1 MITIALTNHSK
12 GDLIMRKELLKG
24 LTEEQIAKVRECH
37 NPEELLRLAKEEGIE
52 LSEEQLSAISGG
64 CYNSS
69 SVERYEIDEMQC
81 PECLNRHCMEKVSD
95 DWYRCK
101 WCNKITVNKNLQ

>member
-1 MITIALTNHSK
+1 MEGVSRLMK
-12 GDLIMRKELLKG
+12 KELLQG
-24 LTEEQIAKVRECH
+24 LSKEQIAKVKACK
-37 NPEELLRLAKEEGIE
+37 NNEELLALAKAEGVQ
-52 LSEEQLSAISGG
+52 LADEQLNAISGG

-81 PECLNRHCMEKVSD
+81 PVCLNRHCMEKVSD

-101 WCNKITVNKNLQ
+101 YCNKITVNKNLQ

>member
-1 MITIALTNHSK
+1 ME
-12 GDLIMRKELLKG
+12 KELLKG
-24 LTEEQIAKVRECH
+24 LSEEQIAKAKHCK
-37 NPEELLRLAKEEGIE
+37 NSEELLALAKTEGIA
-52 LSEEQLSAISGG
+52 LSEEQLEAVNGG
-64 CYNSS
+64 CYDSS
-69 SVERYEIDEMQC
+69 SVEKYEIDEMQC

>member
-1 MITIALTNHSK
+1 MK
-12 GDLIMRKELLKG
+12 KELLES
-24 LTEEQIAKVRECH
+24 LTAEQIEKVKHCK
-37 NPEELLRLAKEEGIE
+37 NSEELLKLAKEEGVQ
-52 LSEEQLSAISGG
+52 LSDEQLDAVSGG

-95 DWYRCK
+95 AWYRCK
-101 WCNKITVNKNLQ
+101 WCNKITVNKYLQ